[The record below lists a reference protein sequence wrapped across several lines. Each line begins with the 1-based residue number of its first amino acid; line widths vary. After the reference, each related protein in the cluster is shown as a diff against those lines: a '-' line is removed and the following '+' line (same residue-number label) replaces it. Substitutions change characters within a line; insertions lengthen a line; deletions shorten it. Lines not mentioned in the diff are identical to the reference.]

1 MTDKQKQKLVAEAI
15 WLDYFNRYL
24 YEHKTISY
32 KEYLRMNEK
41 IAEHIGAKRDRLRS
55 GGVDGQAKKYR
66 KHSRRNPRAS
76 A

>member
-1 MTDKQKQKLVAEAI
+1 MTDKQKQKLLAEEI

-41 IAEHIGAKRDRLRS
+41 IAEHIDAKRKRLRS
-55 GGVDGQAKKYR
+55 GG
-66 KHSRRNPRAS
+66 
-76 A
+76 

>member
-1 MTDKQKQKLVAEAI
+1 MTEKQKRKLVAEEI

-41 IAEHIGAKRDRLRS
+41 IAEHIGKKEKRLRS
-55 GGVDGQAKKYR
+55 GGLDVQAEKHR
-66 KHSRRNPRAS
+66 KHSRRHSRNS

>member
-1 MTDKQKQKLVAEAI
+1 MTDKQKQKLLAEEI

-41 IAEHIGAKRDRLRS
+41 IAEHIGVKRKKLLS
-55 GGVDGQAKKYR
+55 GGLDGQAEKNR
-66 KHSRRNPRAS
+66 KHSRRNTRAS